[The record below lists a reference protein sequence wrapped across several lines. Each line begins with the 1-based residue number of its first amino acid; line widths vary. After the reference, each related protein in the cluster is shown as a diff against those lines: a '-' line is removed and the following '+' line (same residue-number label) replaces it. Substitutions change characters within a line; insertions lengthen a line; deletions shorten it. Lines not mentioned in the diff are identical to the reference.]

1 MTRDE
6 QHKQKDAKKQAK
18 IALRIE
24 RRDQEKDARNWQKF
38 IIRMKMLGALIEQ

>member
-1 MTRDE
+1 MTRQE
-6 QHKQKDAKKQAK
+6 QAAIKEAKEQAK